1 MLITSRIKAT
11 IKKFV
16 SLNDWTDWFPVV
28 SLIILS
34 PFFLF
39 PSLKHTWIFLIIPL
53 AWILRG
59 IKRKK
64 ILDRT
69 VIDWPIFLLF
79 FQVFISCL
87 IVPDLSFSLPKIA
100 GALFAIALFY
110 AVIAVLKTESLIK
123 VGITLYLCGGLLFSI
138 IGLLGMFTFKDRY
151 LDLIVR
157 IKEALP
163 HIDFNLPGAEAGFQP
178 NAVGGTLV
186 LFMPLYF
193 VFSSL
198 RRRDKTSLIYEN
210 SYFFILILSGLLIT
224 FSVLILSQSLEGWI
238 SLYLSSNIF
247 MFVLLK
253 NKKIKIASA
262 FFFIAILLFLIS
274 FIYIALIDGEEIT
287 FSAVEY
293 IKKAA
298 AYRTQ
303 TWTVGIEAVK
313 HHPFTGVGMNR
324 LRLNPRI
331 GYEFSHA
338 HNHLLHTAAEMGFP
352 ALIALLVI
360 LIGAGFMSAQIW
372 KKTSVGWMKMAV
384 LGLGWGQVAHFLFG
398 ITDSIPLGAKT
409 GVFFWLSLALISAI
423 YNFVLRGKS
432 KNSKEVINCI

>member
-1 MLITSRIKAT
+1 MLIMKKIEAT
-11 IKKFV
+11 IKKFL
-16 SLNDWTDWFPVV
+16 SLNNWADWFPVV

-53 AWILRG
+53 AWVLRG

-100 GALFAIALFY
+100 GTLFAIALFY
-110 AVIAVLKTESLIK
+110 AVIAVLKTEGLIK
-123 VGITLYLCGGLLFSI
+123 IGITLYLCGGLLFSV
-138 IGLLGMFTFKDRY
+138 IGLLGMFTFKGRY

-193 VFSSL
+193 VFSNCRS
-198 RRRDKTSLIYEN
+198 RNRTNLIYEN
-210 SYFFILILSGLLIT
+210 RYFFILVLSGLLIT

-238 SLYLSSNIF
+238 SLFLSSNIF
-247 MFVLLK
+247 IFVLLK
-253 NKKIKIASA
+253 NKKIKIVSV
-262 FFFIAILLFLIS
+262 FFSIAILLFLIS
-274 FIYIALIDGEEIT
+274 FIYITLTGREKIT
-287 FSAVEY
+287 FNVVEY

-303 TWTVGIEAVK
+303 AWTVGIEAIK
-313 HHPFTGVGMNR
+313 HHPFTGVGMNC
-324 LRLNPRI
+324 LRLNPKI

-352 ALIALLVI
+352 ALIAFLVI
-360 LIGAGFMSAQIW
+360 LIGTGFMSVQIW

-384 LGLGWGQVAHFLFG
+384 LGLGWGQVAHLLFG

-423 YNFVLRGKS
+423 YNFVLRNKS
-432 KNSKEVINCI
+432 KKSKEIVYSI